1 MTVETI
7 LTCILFATLRTDNVS
22 VLVLEMNILDVAL
35 QGHLVEIWSSVNFNI
50 NKLHQKLMSYLFD
63 SKGTVSDCFSPF

>member
-7 LTCILFATLRTDNVS
+7 LTCILFATLRTDNIS

-35 QGHLVEIWSSVNFNI
+35 QGHLVEI
-50 NKLHQKLMSYLFD
+50 
-63 SKGTVSDCFSPF
+63 